1 MKFVAI
7 IPARFASTRFPGK
20 PLIEIHGKSMLQRV
34 YEQAKKVKHIHE
46 IIVATDNIDIYN
58 HVQSFGYAIMTS
70 EQHKSGTDRCF
81 EAVNCLKNE
90 LNMVSDDVII
100 NIQGDEP
107 YIQPQQIEEVMSCF
121 NLPSVQIATLAKK
134 IDKSEELFNPNVVKV
149 VFDKNHKALYFSRHP
164 VPFARNLD
172 EKEWLSGND
181 YYKHIGIYAYRFG
194 VLGEITAI
202 APSHLECAE
211 SLEQLRWLE
220 CGYAIHLNITDF
232 ETIAIDTPEDLQR
245 LLKILP
251 H

>member
-1 MKFVAI
+1 MKFIAI

-20 PLIEIHGKSMLQRV
+20 PLIQIHGKTMLQRV
-34 YEQAKKVKHIHE
+34 YEQAEKVHQISE
-46 IIVATDNIDIYN
+46 IFVATDSSDIYT
-58 HVQSFGYAIMTS
+58 HVKNFGKCIMTS
-70 EQHKSGTDRCF
+70 ELHKSGTDRCF
-81 EAVNCLKNE
+81 EAANGIKNK
-90 LNMVSDDVII
+90 LNIASDDVII

-107 YIQPQQIEEVMSCF
+107 YIQPIQIEKVISCF
-121 NLPSVQIATLAKK
+121 SLPHTQIATLAKK

-149 VFDKNHKALYFSRHP
+149 VFDKNYKALYFSRQP
-164 VPFARNLD
+164 IPFARNLD
-172 EKEWLSGND
+172 EKEWLSGNN

-194 VLGEITAI
+194 ILEEISAI
-202 APSHLECAE
+202 APSLLECAE

-220 CGYAIHLNITDF
+220 NGYNIHLNITNI